1 MPKNNS
7 GALQALALWTQ
18 LGITLAGPMVF
29 GAVAGRWLD
38 GKFGTDPVLTI
49 VLLVFGVAVG
59 VTGAYGMIKG
69 IIQSN
74 SAADSDEANRDAS
87 GSGTGKQ

>member
-1 MPKNNS
+1 MPKNNP

-18 LGITLAGPMVF
+18 LGITLAGPMVL

-38 GKFGTDPVLTI
+38 GKFGTGTILTI
-49 VLLVFGVAVG
+49 ILLIFGIAVG
-59 VTGAYGMIKG
+59 VTGAYGMVKG
-69 IIQSN
+69 IIRSN
-74 SAADSDEANRDAS
+74 STADGDEANRDES